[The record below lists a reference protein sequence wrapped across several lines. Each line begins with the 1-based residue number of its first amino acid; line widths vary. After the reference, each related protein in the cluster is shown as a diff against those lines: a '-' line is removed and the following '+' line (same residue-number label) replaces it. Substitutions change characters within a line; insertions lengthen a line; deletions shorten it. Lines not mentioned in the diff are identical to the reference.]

1 MYIEPVN
8 VSMAPPEWKLDSARS
23 RHGGDAGPPPSGSA
37 GAPRGWAFGRCLAA
51 ASPETLSQLGAAL
64 KRAFACGATPF
75 EVIAGAPFER
85 YGARVTFE
93 HASPGPL
100 AREFGLDG
108 HPWAAPRW
116 VGVRVAPGGELRV
129 KAYHPVERLDA
140 RFELPSEWPGDLHPI
155 MASLDGDAIEIYLR
169 KLLVCG

>member
-1 MYIEPVN
+1 M
-8 VSMAPPEWKLDSARS
+8 
-23 RHGGDAGPPPSGSA
+23 
-37 GAPRGWAFGRCLAA
+37 
-51 ASPETLSQLGAAL
+51 

-93 HASPGPL
+93 HASPGTL

-108 HPWAAPRW
+108 HPWGAPRW

-169 KLLVCG
+169 KRLACSFAGLVYEASNGSYAQCTCELVKPSCLAMA